1 MNGRDADTAGSGRR
15 GDKIGDVDL
24 VLIDSITQIVPEDA
38 GKVVVTG
45 SHGGVSAARFAAA
58 VAARLY
64 VFNDAGIGKQR
75 AGIAGLDRLARAG
88 IAACAVAHDTARI
101 GEPDDSLAGGV
112 VSAVNR
118 PAAALGLQV
127 GARLRDQLA
136 ALRR

>member
-1 MNGRDADTAGSGRR
+1 MDADTAGSGRR
-15 GDKIGDVDL
+15 SDRLGDVDL
-24 VLIDSITQIVPEDA
+24 VLIDSITQILPEDA

-101 GEPDDSLAGGV
+101 GEAGDSLACGV
-112 VSAVNR
+112 VSAVNA
-118 PAAALGLQV
+118 PAAALGLHV
-127 GARLRDQLA
+127 GLRLRDQLA
-136 ALRR
+136 VLGR